1 MFKESIRLTMN
12 LKFGNLQLIILKA
25 FEELHVG
32 DIVRLYYGKAKRIN
46 EGEKYP
52 VLGFVLPLVNPTVV
66 KRNRHV
72 KVAIYG
78 IEKVKSE

>member
-12 LKFGNLQLIILKA
+12 L
-25 FEELHVG
+25 
-32 DIVRLYYGKAKRIN
+32 KAKRIN